1 MPHLEILAKP
11 DRTKATWS
19 LSELKKVP
27 SLKICT
33 QICQMLLRIAS
44 YFPPLACVK
53 IWDLRFVDCANLLLQ
68 ESKGQTY
75 GLSPVWMRTWVRRLK
90 SKENLLPQPSNV
102 HCWEKAI
109 QYFTPIIMVGK
120 CHTCFIHRDHILLLI
135 HEDGLFIPG
144 YPQHIIFIPHLR
156 RARWVISRPI
166 VANITVYMF
175 PHKQTTLCIQGD
187 TPDKSTTNI
196 TFKELQKLSNWWN
209 VWLCWGGWGGD
220 WLSKTAKFQGGKST
234 NEPSYIIC
242 IQDIELKLLRT
253 IILFMLYPFNQN

>member
-144 YPQHIIFIPHLR
+144 YPQHIIFIAHLR

-175 PHKQTTLCIQGD
+175 PHKQTTLCIQGN
-187 TPDKSTTNI
+187 TPDTNQLQTLHSKSFRNLVIGEMFGSVGGGGGGTG
-196 TFKELQKLSNWWN
+196 FQKLQNFRVAKALMSPHTLFVFKTLSSNY
-209 VWLCWGGWGGD
+209 LG
-220 WLSKTAKFQGGKST
+220 Q
-234 NEPSYIIC
+234 
-242 IQDIELKLLRT
+242 
-253 IILFMLYPFNQN
+253 